1 MNSPLSGKVS
11 GGFGGGGRVRN
22 KLLIGVSMIA
32 IVPFFFTTFAA
43 NVTVGQGALEFG
55 QGSQQ
60 TIACDPT
67 VYVALGEEWYSSP
80 LPEDTSYGFFRVRS
94 ITVANLDL
102 ISCKNK
108 KLRVR
113 LIDTTGKEIPIGSA
127 PEARALQ
134 LVLPNSDAPINTS
147 DTVALNLVYLT
158 GDGQT
163 IAGTLAATAA
173 ISVSGTSV
181 YDGSLLAPQNA
192 DVTYYLDPSA
202 TAVNINGQSVGR
214 ATVETVNNSQAQPQS
229 QS

>member
-1 MNSPLSGKVS
+1 MPGMNSPLSGKVS
-11 GGFGGGGRVRN
+11 GGFGGGGRIKNR
-22 KLLIGVSMIA
+22 LLIGMSMIA

-80 LPEDTSYGFFRVRS
+80 TSEDSSFGYFRVRS

-102 ISCKNK
+102 ISCRDK

-113 LIDTTGKEIPIGSA
+113 LIDTTGKEIPIGSI

-134 LVLPNSDAPINTS
+134 LVLPNSDAPVSTS
-147 DTVALNLVYLT
+147 DAIALRLSYLT
-158 GDGQT
+158 GDGQS
-163 IAGTLAATAA
+163 ISGSIVASAAV
-173 ISVSGTSV
+173 SVSGTSV
-181 YDGSLLAPQNA
+181 YDGSILAPQNA
-192 DVTYYLDPSA
+192 DVTFYLDPTA
-202 TAVNINGQSVGR
+202 TAVNINGQLVGR
-214 ATVETVNNSQAQPQS
+214 ATVETVNNAQAQS
-229 QS
+229 